1 MSRIWKH
8 FSTAFHHYHHHHQLA
23 VVHVSSLATRSLL
36 ARSLASSFG
45 FFLLPLFALSPN
57 KRASYLTS
65 CGKRKR
71 RFTLVKSVGIA
82 RNSSEEK
89 KTQEGGERGKRNER
103 SWSLDKVFFSL
114 IPLFLFFLVYFY
126 GQGTFLHP
134 HLDIDRLVSIQ
145 AAVSS
150 RVVGLLKFFG
160 WKVERRPLNWLIRE
174 RLGTYDPL
182 SLCVCVRGNK
192 KKTCFPANL

>member
-8 FSTAFHHYHHHHQLA
+8 FSTAFLHYHHA

-89 KTQEGGERGKRNER
+89 NTRRGRERKEKWEILISGQ
-103 SWSLDKVFFSL
+103 SFFFSYPSL
-114 IPLFLFFLVYFY
+114 SILPRLFLRARNFFAPPFRHRPPRFN
-126 GQGTFLHP
+126 TSCCFF
-134 HLDIDRLVSIQ
+134 S
-145 AAVSS
+145 SS
-150 RVVGLLKFFG
+150 RPTQIL
-160 WKVERRPLNWLIRE
+160 WLESRKA
-174 RLGTYDPL
+174 T
-182 SLCVCVRGNK
+182 
-192 KKTCFPANL
+192 A